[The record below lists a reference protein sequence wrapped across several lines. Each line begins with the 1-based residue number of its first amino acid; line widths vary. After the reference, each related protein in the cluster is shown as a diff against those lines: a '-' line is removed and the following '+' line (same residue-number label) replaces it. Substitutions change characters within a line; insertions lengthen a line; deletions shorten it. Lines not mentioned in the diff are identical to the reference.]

1 MKNPTFSSKYM
12 EICHRYS
19 IFAVVNH
26 KRMNVMLGFDSKRT
40 LVKGQFAR
48 EIRARIRRI
57 QSKQLND
64 ADRRE
69 IQSHRQYSNG
79 MSIEWQ

>member
-1 MKNPTFSSKYM
+1 
-12 EICHRYS
+12 
-19 IFAVVNH
+19 
-26 KRMNVMLGFDSKRT
+26 MLGFDSKRT

-57 QSKQLND
+57 QSKQLNE

-69 IQSHRQYSNG
+69 IQYHRQYSNG

>member
-1 MKNPTFSSKYM
+1 
-12 EICHRYS
+12 
-19 IFAVVNH
+19 
-26 KRMNVMLGFDSKRT
+26 MNVMLGFDSKRT

-64 ADRRE
+64 DDRRE
-69 IQSHRQYSNG
+69 IQSHKQYSNG
-79 MSIEWQ
+79 MSIEWK

>member
-1 MKNPTFSSKYM
+1 M
-12 EICHRYS
+12 CHIYS
-19 IFAVVNH
+19 IFAVVKH

-69 IQSHRQYSNG
+69 IQSHKQYSNG
-79 MSIEWQ
+79 MSIEWK

>member
-1 MKNPTFSSKYM
+1 
-12 EICHRYS
+12 
-19 IFAVVNH
+19 
-26 KRMNVMLGFDSKRT
+26 MLGFDSKRT

-57 QSKQLND
+57 QTKQLNEV
-64 ADRRE
+64 DRRE
-69 IQSHRQYSNG
+69 IQSHKKYSNG